1 MDSEY
6 LEARE
11 RFIAEDRALRIDA
24 QAFAQ
29 ATDAERKADNIVRAV
44 RASENASVWEPGA
57 PAIPGAM
64 HVFPGMAFLI
74 GMLNPLLH
82 RRRNDG
88 LRRGSGQPR
97 RRS

>member
-1 MDSEY
+1 MDTEY

-29 ATDAERKADNIVRAV
+29 ATDAERKAESIVRTV
-44 RASENASVWEPGA
+44 RASENVSVWGPGA

-64 HVFPGMAFLI
+64 HVFPGMAFLT
-74 GMLNPLLH
+74 GMLNPFLH
-82 RRRNDG
+82 H
-88 LRRGSGQPR
+88 RGDCGS
-97 RRS
+97 